1 MYAQWGHNDFGPTTG
16 LGLISSGDKI
26 SSTLVVK
33 QINENPIESACNT
46 LSCNSCFNDKFKE
59 TDSMVFSVVT
69 PDLDGPQVA
78 LNVDSDQVSATCF
91 DASKP
96 SLPHTIIPGYT

>member
-46 LSCNSCFNDKFKE
+46 FSCKSCFNEKSKE
-59 TDSMVFSVVT
+59 TDFVVLFDVI
-69 PDLDGPQVA
+69 PDLDVP
-78 LNVDSDQVSATCF
+78 
-91 DASKP
+91 
-96 SLPHTIIPGYT
+96 